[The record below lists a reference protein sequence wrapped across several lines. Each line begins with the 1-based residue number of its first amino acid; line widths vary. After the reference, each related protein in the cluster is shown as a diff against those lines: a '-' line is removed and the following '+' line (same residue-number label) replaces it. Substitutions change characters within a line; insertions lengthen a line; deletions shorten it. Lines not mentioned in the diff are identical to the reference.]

1 MDIRGMDIDKKR
13 ERHDTEMIFKMYDI
27 GPPFRLFSYSF
38 YLSFI
43 CITIFCRS
51 LMKLIKYM
59 VKGVPTSIPSAW
71 KSKNVLYFL

>member
-1 MDIRGMDIDKKR
+1 MNIDKKR

-43 CITIFCRS
+43 CITVFCRS
-51 LMKLIKYM
+51 LMKPDQNM
-59 VKGVPTSIPSAW
+59 VNGVPTLFRVFGNP
-71 KSKNVLYFL
+71 NVLYVL

>member
-1 MDIRGMDIDKKR
+1 MDIRVYWKKNR
-13 ERHDTEMIFKMYDI
+13 KRHDTEMIFKMYDI

-51 LMKLIKYM
+51 LMKPDQIY
-59 VKGVPTSIPSAW
+59 VQRSSYTIPSVW